1 LARTIYIRCIYGIFG
16 REIARYT
23 VIYGVYI
30 RFWPTLI
37 LHVNDLPRSPSGPF
51 VSALAPATLKDMS
64 GAFEVLPTDSVDLRL
79 LRPLLLLA
87 SSTAGDTAI
96 SNAAIGL
103 LQQKGVLE
111 LGKNTAS

>member
-1 LARTIYIRCIYGIFG
+1 
-16 REIARYT
+16 
-23 VIYGVYI
+23 
-30 RFWPTLI
+30 
-37 LHVNDLPRSPSGPF
+37 
-51 VSALAPATLKDMS
+51 MS